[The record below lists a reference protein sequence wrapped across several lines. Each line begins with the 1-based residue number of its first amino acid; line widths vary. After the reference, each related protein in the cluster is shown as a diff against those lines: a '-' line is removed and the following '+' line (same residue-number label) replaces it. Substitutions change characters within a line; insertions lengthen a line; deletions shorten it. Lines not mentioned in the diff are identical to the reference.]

1 MHPLLQFVA
10 YSGYTSAGQT
20 FYLDAFDQLG
30 GSQYTLR
37 PGYDCPETAAY
48 MPVNMQGPYGQQ
60 YSYDE
65 AVCFFEN
72 SGGDTTWRYRPQP
85 PSCHH
90 FNRDIPTSSFFYCQG
105 T

>member
-1 MHPLLQFVA
+1 MHSCKKDYIPVLQFGA

-30 GSQYTLR
+30 GDQYTLR

-48 MPVNMQGPYGQQ
+48 MPVNMQGPFGQQ

-65 AVCFFEN
+65 AVCFFELA
-72 SGGDTTWRYRPQP
+72 GGDTTWRYYPLHP
-85 PSCHH
+85 LPSMTP
-90 FNRDIPTSSFFYCQG
+90 RLTV
-105 T
+105 